1 LSFAFGDARH
11 DHPDAIGVLR
21 RLPLVIQYKNDH
33 FLFLALASFL
43 QTGRHT
49 NITFYR
55 INGGP
60 EKLIF
65 SDMSVGEI

>member
-11 DHPDAIGVLR
+11 GHPDAIGVLR

-33 FLFLALASFL
+33 FLCLALASFL
-43 QTGRHT
+43 QIGRYT
-49 NITFYR
+49 TITFWH

-65 SDMSVGEI
+65 SDMSVGEL